1 MKRLALLLHHAGT
14 APDLIYPSLE
24 KLNDVEVI
32 TFYIKS
38 PTNKTLNQV
47 YHAVVGSI
55 GPGFECKNEKDMV
68 EKVVSYHKE
77 QKIDGLI
84 TFAEMLLKSV
94 SEIAKEIGIS
104 FMTPTIIERV
114 QHKALQRKRL
124 QEKNIPIPKYFEI
137 KNKND
142 LLEAAE
148 KIGFPSLLKP
158 NFGGGGYGIFEINCL
173 EELYE
178 KYDEQCFKYENII
191 TEGEESTFNLEEKM
205 IGTKWHEN
213 DQLADYVSVESI
225 IIDRHV
231 YHLTVSDRTKLY
243 QPFRESGYI
252 TPTSLKKSYI
262 DALYRLT
269 TSALKALE
277 LNNIMTHTE
286 IKLTEEGP
294 KIIEVN
300 ARPGGTTP
308 FRINNASNGE
318 FDVFYELAKLS
329 LGENVSTDIN
339 FYKYAAAKISLCPVG
354 EWRIKT
360 IDFSKINDIESIDL
374 MIPIAQAGQKVSSFR
389 GIEDLLGLYY
399 LSNKNLYHLINDMYL
414 IDKKLMVDY
423 EPSS

>member
-47 YHAVVGSI
+47 YHSVVGSI

-68 EKVVSYHKE
+68 KKVVAFHKE

-84 TFAEMLLKSV
+84 TFAEMLLKAV

-104 FMTPTIIERV
+104 FMTPNIIERV

-124 QEKNIPIPKYFEI
+124 HEKNIPIPKYFEI
-137 KNKND
+137 KDKND

-173 EELYE
+173 EELFE

-213 DQLADYVSVESI
+213 DHLADYVSVESL
-225 IIDRHV
+225 IIDSHV
-231 YHLTVSDRTKLY
+231 HHLTVSDRTKLY

-252 TPTSLKKSYI
+252 TPTSLKKSYV
-262 DALYRLT
+262 DSLYRLT

-277 LNNIMTHTE
+277 LNNIMSHTE
-286 IKLTEEGP
+286 IKFTDEGP

-329 LGENVSTDIN
+329 LDENVSTDIN
-339 FYKYAAAKISLCPVG
+339 FYKYAASKISLCPVG
-354 EWRIKT
+354 EWRIKKIT
-360 IDFSKINDIESIDL
+360 FTKINDIESIDL

-399 LSNKNLYHLINDMYL
+399 LSNKSLNHLINDMYL

-423 EPSS
+423 EPFS